1 MKSHRPHSH
10 PSSVPSSFQGLA
22 QLIHVSVSLSF
33 LLCKTRIL
41 VPVSNFNAQTRTLLR
56 VNQSTIN
63 NQARTTGATELS
75 QVNRSV
81 AALPTTCYLHLP
93 PWAMLP
99 VHLPSPHHCLLRR
112 SLPLFSPSNYF
123 LIPTPSLSYHVP
135 SWRSHTRRPT
145 QHGPPTCVP
154 QLSAMPPS

>member
-1 MKSHRPHSH
+1 M
-10 PSSVPSSFQGLA
+10 
-22 QLIHVSVSLSF
+22 
-33 LLCKTRIL
+33 CKTRIL

-56 VNQSTIN
+56 VNQSTVN

-99 VHLPSPHHCLLRR
+99 VHLPSPHRCLLPR
-112 SLPLFSPSNYF
+112 SLPLFSPSNCF
-123 LIPTPSLSYHVP
+123 QFPTPSLSYHVP
-135 SWRSHTRRPT
+135 SWRSHTRPPT
-145 QHGPPTCVP
+145 QHGPPTVCDAPIVVLRALCYYYLGITSLP
-154 QLSAMPPS
+154 DLVRQTC